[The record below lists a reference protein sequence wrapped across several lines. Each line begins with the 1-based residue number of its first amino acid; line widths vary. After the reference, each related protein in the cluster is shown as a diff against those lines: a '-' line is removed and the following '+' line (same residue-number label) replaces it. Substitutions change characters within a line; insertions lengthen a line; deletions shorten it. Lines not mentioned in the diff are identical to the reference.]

1 MEFPSHLVSGDRY
14 IDFAC
19 LKGVMVESITGRDVL
34 AYSFAKSRR
43 GYDQAEVDQFV
54 EVIAAE
60 LDRLNELLAQ
70 RVGNEESAVLLL
82 RTATRTADE
91 TIAEAMEEAEQIRTA
106 AAAEAAELQAEAA
119 EQARAQIDE
128 AQRQALE
135 VTKDVQSE
143 AARVSEAAQ
152 HQAADAEERVE
163 QVQELLLT
171 QANRLRGEAA
181 LMQTIAERLES
192 GVAEEPGDVID
203 MPLLGEAAG
212 EA

>member
-1 MEFPSHLVSGDRY
+1 M
-14 IDFAC
+14 
-19 LKGVMVESITGRDVL
+19 ESITGRDVL

-60 LDRLNELLAQ
+60 LDRLNDLLAQ

-91 TIAEAMEEAEQIRTA
+91 TIAEATEEAEQIRTA
-106 AAAEAAELQAEAA
+106 AAGEAAELNAAAAQEAT
-119 EQARAQIDE
+119 AQLEE
-128 AQRQALE
+128 AQRQAFE

-143 AARVSEAAQ
+143 AARVSDAATQ
-152 HQAADAEERVE
+152 QAAEAEERVE
-163 QVQELLLT
+163 QVQDLLLT

-181 LMQTIAERLES
+181 LMQTIAERLEA
-192 GVAEEPGDVID
+192 GIGDEPGDVID

-212 EA
+212 EV